1 LQNIGVVALPRR
13 GKPRLYSECHVVTFG
28 LLAPDFCTLHAQPLI
43 VQDKAC
49 YPCIPCVPGV
59 RAMFNSETGESEVV
73 ETWQRFV
80 QGLLGVLFLIGAG
93 IMAHYYAPPETAGLE
108 QQVHQLTREVA
119 DMQRDQ
125 SFSAATVD
133 DARESVA
140 YIYGIYHVS
149 GRPQSF
155 RARVAGTGF
164 VVATG
169 LLATNR
175 HVAEPWFGDREIAV
189 ELRRGGLPVLEKLE
203 AYFPGSPM
211 PVRLETAA
219 VSEHGDL
226 AVLRMEATAFTKK
239 LRPLTLSRTVPHV
252 GESVSVLAYP
262 MGVTGMVAKSPA
274 LVYERL
280 SSHPDNADTAGEL
293 AALSLIRP
301 SATFG
306 HIGDVSGDK
315 LIYDAPTARGGSG
328 GPVLNLRGEVV
339 GINSAY
345 IDGFSGGTLG
355 ITAAELGPLLEV
367 AKRVALETAAIAP
380 LRP

>member
-1 LQNIGVVALPRR
+1 
-13 GKPRLYSECHVVTFG
+13 
-28 LLAPDFCTLHAQPLI
+28 
-43 VQDKAC
+43 
-49 YPCIPCVPGV
+49 
-59 RAMFNSETGESEVV
+59 MFNTDSGESEVV

-80 QGLLGVLFLIGAG
+80 QGLLGVLALVGAG
-93 IMAHYYAPPETAGLE
+93 VMAHYYAPPETAGLQ
-108 QQVHQLTREVA
+108 QQVHQLSLQVA
-119 DMQRDQ
+119 DLERQQ
-125 SFSAATVD
+125 SVSAAAVD
-133 DARESVA
+133 DARDSVA

-164 VVATG
+164 VAAPG

-175 HVAEPWFGDREIAV
+175 HVAEPWYGDREVAV
-189 ELRRGGLPVLEKLE
+189 ALRQGGTPVLEKLV
-203 AYFPGSPM
+203 AYFPGSPL
-211 PVRLETAA
+211 PINLETAA
-219 VSEHGDL
+219 IAKHGDL
-226 AVLRMEATAFTKK
+226 ALLRMETTAFTKK
-239 LRPLTLSRTVPHV
+239 LRPLTLSQALPHV

-262 MGVTGMVAKSPA
+262 MGVTGMVAKAPA
-274 LVYERL
+274 VVYEQL
-280 SSHPDNADTAGEL
+280 SSHPDNADTAAEL

-306 HIGDVSGDK
+306 HIGDVTGDK

-355 ITAAELGPLLEV
+355 ITAAELRPLLET
-367 AKRVALETAAIAP
+367 AKNATLETAVGSQASTSIRTVSA
-380 LRP
+380 LH

>member
-1 LQNIGVVALPRR
+1 M
-13 GKPRLYSECHVVTFG
+13 S
-28 LLAPDFCTLHAQPLI
+28 
-43 VQDKAC
+43 
-49 YPCIPCVPGV
+49 
-59 RAMFNSETGESEVV
+59 NSDRGESEVV

-80 QGLLGVLFLIGAG
+80 QGVLGVLALAGAG
-93 IMAHYYAPPETAGLE
+93 VMAHYYAPPETAGLE
-108 QQVHQLTREVA
+108 QQVHQLSRQVA
-119 DMQRDQ
+119 DLERQQ
-125 SFSAATVD
+125 SVSAATVD

-149 GRPQSF
+149 GRRQSF

-164 VVATG
+164 VVAPG

-175 HVAEPWFGDREIAV
+175 HVAEPWYGDREVAV
-189 ELRRGGLPVLEKLE
+189 ALRQGGSPVLEKLV
-203 AYFPGSPM
+203 AYFPGSPL
-211 PVRLETAA
+211 PVNLETAA
-219 VSEHGDL
+219 VATHGDL
-226 AVLRMEATAFTKK
+226 AVLRLETTAFTSK
-239 LRPLTLSRTVPHV
+239 LRPLTLSQTAPHV

-274 LVYERL
+274 VVYDRL
-280 SSHPDNADTAGEL
+280 SSHPDDAATAGEL

-306 HIGDVSGDK
+306 HIGDVTGDK

-355 ITAAELGPLLEV
+355 ITAAELRPLLES
-367 AKRVALETAAIAP
+367 AKKVPGSQFSVPRQNESAHH
-380 LRP
+380 

>member
-1 LQNIGVVALPRR
+1 
-13 GKPRLYSECHVVTFG
+13 
-28 LLAPDFCTLHAQPLI
+28 
-43 VQDKAC
+43 
-49 YPCIPCVPGV
+49 
-59 RAMFNSETGESEVV
+59 MFNSDRRESEVV

-80 QGLLGVLFLIGAG
+80 QGLLGVLALVGALV
-93 IMAHYYAPPETAGLE
+93 MAHYYAPPETAGLE
-108 QQVHQLTREVA
+108 QQVHQLSRQMA
-119 DMQRDQ
+119 DLERKQ
-125 SFSAATVD
+125 SFSAAVVD

-149 GRPQSF
+149 GHAHSF

-164 VVATG
+164 VVAPG

-175 HVAEPWFGDREIAV
+175 HVAEPWYGDRDVAV
-189 ELRRGGLPVLEKLE
+189 ALRQGGLPVLEKLE
-203 AYFPGSPM
+203 AYFPGSPL
-211 PVRLETAA
+211 PVKLETAVVA
-219 VSEHGDL
+219 THGDL
-226 AVLRMEATAFTKK
+226 AVLRLEDTAFTKK
-239 LRPLTLSRTVPHV
+239 LRPLTLSLTLPHV

-274 LVYERL
+274 IVYERL
-280 SSHPDNADTAGEL
+280 SSHPDDADTAGEL

-306 HIGDVSGDK
+306 HIGDVAGDK

-355 ITAAELGPLLEV
+355 ITAGELRPLLESV
-367 AKRVALETAAIAP
+367 KPGASSQVSVLSSQSEQIASRGEKR
-380 LRP
+380 

>member
-1 LQNIGVVALPRR
+1 M
-13 GKPRLYSECHVVTFG
+13 S
-28 LLAPDFCTLHAQPLI
+28 
-43 VQDKAC
+43 
-49 YPCIPCVPGV
+49 
-59 RAMFNSETGESEVV
+59 NSDSAENRGESAVV

-80 QGLLGVLFLIGAG
+80 QGLLGVLGLLALVGAG
-93 IMAHYYAPPETAGLE
+93 LMAHYYAPPETAGLE
-108 QQVHQLTREVA
+108 QQVHQLSRQVA
-119 DMQRDQ
+119 DMEREQ
-125 SFSAATVD
+125 SFASAAVD

-149 GRPQSF
+149 GRAQSF
-155 RARVAGTGF
+155 RARVSGTGF
-164 VVATG
+164 VVAPG

-175 HVAEPWFGDREIAV
+175 HVAEPWYGDREVTAA
-189 ELRRGGLPVLEKLE
+189 LRQGGSPVLETLV
-203 AYFPGSPM
+203 AYFPGSPL
-211 PVRLETAA
+211 PVKLETAVVA
-219 VSEHGDL
+219 THGDL
-226 AVLRMEATAFTKK
+226 AVVRIETTPFTKK
-239 LRPLTLSRTVPHV
+239 LRPLTLSQTLPHV

-274 LVYERL
+274 MVYERL
-280 SSHPDNADTAGEL
+280 SSHPDNANTAGEL

-306 HIGDVSGDK
+306 HIGDVTVDK

-355 ITAAELGPLLEV
+355 ITAAELRPLMEA
-367 AKRVALETAAIAP
+367 AKHAALETAAEESGVRSQVSG
-380 LRP
+380 LR

>member
-1 LQNIGVVALPRR
+1 
-13 GKPRLYSECHVVTFG
+13 
-28 LLAPDFCTLHAQPLI
+28 
-43 VQDKAC
+43 
-49 YPCIPCVPGV
+49 
-59 RAMFNSETGESEVV
+59 MFNSDSGENELL

-80 QGLLGVLFLIGAG
+80 QGLLGVLALVGALV
-93 IMAHYYAPPETAGLE
+93 MAHYYAPSETAGLE
-108 QQVHQLTREVA
+108 QQVHQLSRQVA
-119 DMQRDQ
+119 DLERQQ
-125 SFSAATVD
+125 SFSPAAVD

-149 GRPQSF
+149 GHGQSF

-164 VVATG
+164 VVAPG

-175 HVAEPWFGDREIAV
+175 HVAEPWYGDREVAAA
-189 ELRRGGLPVLEKLE
+189 LRRGGSPMLEKLE
-203 AYFPGSPM
+203 AYFPGSPL
-211 PVRLETAA
+211 PVKLETAVVA
-219 VSEHGDL
+219 THGDL
-226 AVLRMEATAFTKK
+226 AVLRLEATAFTKK
-239 LRPLTLSRTVPHV
+239 LRPLTLSETPAHV

-274 LVYERL
+274 VVYERL

-306 HIGDVSGDK
+306 HIGDVTGDK

-355 ITAAELGPLLEV
+355 ITAAELRPLMET
-367 AKRVALETAAIAP
+367 AKRAALESGVRSQVSGVRNVST
-380 LRP
+380 LH

>member
-1 LQNIGVVALPRR
+1 M
-13 GKPRLYSECHVVTFG
+13 S
-28 LLAPDFCTLHAQPLI
+28 
-43 VQDKAC
+43 
-49 YPCIPCVPGV
+49 
-59 RAMFNSETGESEVV
+59 NSDSVENRGESEVV

-80 QGLLGVLFLIGAG
+80 QGLLGVLALLGAG
-93 IMAHYYAPPETAGLE
+93 VMARYYAPPETAGLE
-108 QQVHQLTREVA
+108 QQVHQLTRQVA
-119 DMQRDQ
+119 DMERDQ

-133 DARESVA
+133 NARESVA

-164 VVATG
+164 VVAPG

-175 HVAEPWFGDREIAV
+175 HVAEPWYGDREVTAA
-189 ELRRGGLPVLEKLE
+189 LRKGGSPVLETLV
-203 AYFPGSPM
+203 AYFPGSPL
-211 PVRLETAA
+211 PVKLETAVLA
-219 VSEHGDL
+219 THGDL
-226 AVLRMEATAFTKK
+226 DVVSFETTAFTKK
-239 LRPLTLSRTVPHV
+239 LHPLTLSQTLPHV

-274 LVYERL
+274 IVYERL

-306 HIGDVSGDK
+306 HIGDVTGDK

-355 ITAAELGPLLEV
+355 ITAAELRPLMEA
-367 AKRVALETAAIAP
+367 AKRAALETAAEESGVRSQVSG
-380 LRP
+380 LR

>member
-1 LQNIGVVALPRR
+1 
-13 GKPRLYSECHVVTFG
+13 
-28 LLAPDFCTLHAQPLI
+28 
-43 VQDKAC
+43 
-49 YPCIPCVPGV
+49 
-59 RAMFNSETGESEVV
+59 MFNSDTAENRGENELL

-80 QGLLGVLFLIGAG
+80 QGLLGVLALVGAG
-93 IMAHYYAPPETAGLE
+93 VMAHYYAPPETAGLE
-108 QQVHQLTREVA
+108 QQVHQLSREVA
-119 DMQRDQ
+119 DLERQQ

-133 DARESVA
+133 DARDSVA
-140 YIYGIYHVS
+140 YIYGIYHVA
-149 GRPQSF
+149 GRGQSF

-164 VVATG
+164 VVAPG

-175 HVAEPWFGDREIAV
+175 HVAEPWYGDREVA
-189 ELRRGGLPVLEKLE
+189 EALRHGGSPVLEKLV
-203 AYFPGSPM
+203 AYFPGSPL
-211 PVRLETAA
+211 PVKLDPAA
-219 VSEHGDL
+219 LADHGDL
-226 AVLRMEATAFTKK
+226 AVLRIEATAFTQK
-239 LRPLTLSRTVPHV
+239 LRPLTLSKTPPEV

-274 LVYERL
+274 IVYERL

-306 HIGDVSGDK
+306 HIGDVTGDK

-339 GINSAY
+339 GVNSAY

-355 ITAAELGPLLEV
+355 ITATE
-367 AKRVALETAAIAP
+367 
-380 LRP
+380 LRPLMESAKQKSVPSSQLSVLSGETSRSH

>member
-1 LQNIGVVALPRR
+1 M
-13 GKPRLYSECHVVTFG
+13 S
-28 LLAPDFCTLHAQPLI
+28 
-43 VQDKAC
+43 
-49 YPCIPCVPGV
+49 
-59 RAMFNSETGESEVV
+59 NSDSAENRGESEVV

-80 QGLLGVLFLIGAG
+80 QGLLGVLALVGAG
-93 IMAHYYAPPETAGLE
+93 VMAHYYAPPETAGLE
-108 QQVHQLTREVA
+108 QQVHQLSREVA
-119 DMQRDQ
+119 DLERQQ
-125 SFSAATVD
+125 SFSSVAVD
-133 DARESVA
+133 DARDSVA

-149 GRPQSF
+149 GGTQSF
-155 RARVAGTGF
+155 RARVSGTGF
-164 VVATG
+164 VVAPG

-175 HVAEPWFGDREIAV
+175 HVAEPWYGDREVTAA
-189 ELRRGGLPVLEKLE
+189 LRKGGSPVLETLV
-203 AYFPGSPM
+203 AYFPGSPL
-211 PVRLETAA
+211 PVKLETAVLA
-219 VSEHGDL
+219 THGDL
-226 AVLRMEATAFTKK
+226 AVVRFETTAFTKK
-239 LRPLTLSRTVPHV
+239 LHPLTLSQTLPHV

-274 LVYERL
+274 IVYERL

-306 HIGDVSGDK
+306 HIGDVTGDK

-355 ITAAELGPLLEV
+355 ITAAELRPLMEA
-367 AKRVALETAAIAP
+367 AKRAALEAAAEESGVRSQVSG
-380 LRP
+380 LR

>member
-1 LQNIGVVALPRR
+1 
-13 GKPRLYSECHVVTFG
+13 
-28 LLAPDFCTLHAQPLI
+28 
-43 VQDKAC
+43 
-49 YPCIPCVPGV
+49 
-59 RAMFNSETGESEVV
+59 MFNSDHNESRPENSPENRAESEVV

-80 QGLLGVLFLIGAG
+80 QGLLGVLALVGALV
-93 IMAHYYAPPETAGLE
+93 MAHYYAPPETAGLE
-108 QQVHQLTREVA
+108 QQVDQLSRQMA
-119 DMQRDQ
+119 DLERQQ
-125 SFSAATVD
+125 SVSSAAVN

-140 YIYGIYHVS
+140 YIYGIYHLS
-149 GRPQSF
+149 GRAQGF
-155 RARVAGTGF
+155 RARVSGTGF
-164 VVATG
+164 VVAPG

-175 HVAEPWFGDREIAV
+175 HVAEPWYGDREVAV
-189 ELRRGGLPVLEKLE
+189 ALRQGGTPVLESLE
-203 AYFPGSPM
+203 AYFPGSPL
-211 PVRLETAA
+211 PVKLQTAA
-219 VSEHGDL
+219 LATHGDL
-226 AVLRMEATAFTKK
+226 AVLRMEATAFTEK
-239 LRPLTLSRTVPHV
+239 LRPLTLSQTPPQV

-274 LVYERL
+274 IVYERL

-306 HIGDVSGDK
+306 HIGDVTGDK

-355 ITAAELGPLLEV
+355 ITAAELRPLLET
-367 AKRVALETAAIAP
+367 AKRAASETAAAVQ
-380 LRP
+380 